1 MRARPAYPK
10 VGLALGVGQTWP
22 MLCPGDRP
30 LRNLLIDWTSIV
42 AFTVAIE
49 GEPSLGDFELKRQIG
64 RVSRDIEELTAANGS
79 DDHQVGM

>member
-1 MRARPAYPK
+1 
-10 VGLALGVGQTWP
+10 V
-22 MLCPGDRP
+22 PG
-30 LRNLLIDWTSIV
+30 LIDWTSIV
-42 AFTVAIE
+42 AFTVAVE